1 MLAALLLWSACWS
14 QNYPG
19 RPVRVIVGFGAGGP
33 DTTARI
39 LAQQLTVQ
47 TGQQF
52 IVDNRPGA
60 SGILGA
66 DLVAKATPDGHTL
79 LVTSGSFA
87 MNPSVYRKLP
97 FDALKDFAPV
107 TQIAGSEGHIL
118 VVNNALG
125 IASVKELIAL
135 ARKGTR
141 LSYGSPGIGNGGH
154 LACAL
159 FNIRSGLDMVHVPY
173 KGAGPAIAAL
183 LGGEV
188 QVMMATPPLS
198 MAHLKSGKLRAL
210 AYNHSSRS
218 KALPDVPTMV
228 EAGVT
233 GTDMDASWH
242 GLFAPVKTP
251 AAIPAR
257 LEAEVRK
264 ALTVPEM
271 KERFDKVG
279 LYVVGNSS
287 AEFRPFVAESVRR
300 LGEIAKL
307 AGIQPE

>member
-1 MLAALLLWSACWS
+1 VAA
-14 QNYPG
+14 QTYPT

-66 DLVAKATPDGHTL
+66 DLVAKATPDAHTL

-87 MNPSVYRKLP
+87 MNPSVYKKLP
-97 FDALKDFAPV
+97 FDVLRDFAPV

-118 VVNNALG
+118 VVNAGLG
-125 IASVKELIAL
+125 VSSVKELVAL
-135 ARKGTR
+135 ARKGAR
-141 LSYGSPGIGNGGH
+141 LSYSSPGIGNGGH

-159 FNIRSGLDMVHVPY
+159 FNVRAGLDMVHVPY
-173 KGAGPAIAAL
+173 KGAGPAVAAL

-188 QVMMATPPLS
+188 QVMMGTPPLT
-198 MAHLKSGKLRAL
+198 MPHIKSGKLRAL

-218 KALPDVPTMV
+218 KALPEVPTMA

-242 GLFAPVKTP
+242 GLFAPAKTP
-251 AAIPAR
+251 AATLAR
-257 LEAEVRK
+257 LEAETRK
-264 ALTVPEM
+264 ALALPETR
-271 KERFDKVG
+271 ERFDKVG
-279 LYVVGNSS
+279 LYAVGNSS
-287 AEFRPFVAESVRR
+287 AEFKPFVAESVKR
-300 LGEIAKL
+300 LGEIAKV
-307 AGIQPE
+307 AGIRPE